1 MHNKRLSRISTI
13 AVIGLIA
20 LFIAIRAFN
29 QQDAFDRGID
39 KINHVVVIYLENH
52 SFDNLYGQF
61 PGADGSNGTDS
72 SIVQLG
78 PDNKPYRFLPPV
90 GKVFPAAAFPINLDN
105 KCFNIDQYV
114 PSFMEIPDV

>member
-1 MHNKRLSRISTI
+1 MLRSGNRK
-13 AVIGLIA
+13 
-20 LFIAIRAFN
+20 N
-29 QQDAFDRGID
+29 QPCGRHLPGKPQLRQPLRPI
-39 KINHVVVIYLENH
+39 
-52 SFDNLYGQF
+52 

-114 PSFMEIPDV
+114 PSFMEIPDVLHQFYEEQKQIDSGRMIALRSITAGPAG